1 MSDVFENDMNYR
13 SRLKAGLAKVEGHLR
28 MAEELLKAP
37 DPEERLAL
45 TKTTANATPPEKPK
59 MIGPVPRPTGVGPP
73 ETPFP
78 A

>member
-59 MIGPVPRPTGVGPP
+59 IDRPGAPTNGGGA
-73 ETPFP
+73 T
-78 A
+78 